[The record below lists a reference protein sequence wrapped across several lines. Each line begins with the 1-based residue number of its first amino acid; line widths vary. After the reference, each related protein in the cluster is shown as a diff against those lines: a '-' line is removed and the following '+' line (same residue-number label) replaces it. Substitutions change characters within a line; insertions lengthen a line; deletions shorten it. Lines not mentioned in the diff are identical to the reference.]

1 MRACQA
7 QCTSAIRAFAGQV
20 AKTAPYGVEAVQT
33 EHSENGMVAVLSDGF
48 ERVSVGTHYSQLE

>member
-33 EHSENGMVAVLSDGF
+33 EHSENGMVAETKSALNI
-48 ERVSVGTHYSQLE
+48 L